1 MMRFCLCLF
10 MAFGCGAAAAEEVI
24 VFAAASTTNAVAEIA
39 RVYSELNMGSVTTSF
54 ASSSTLAKQ
63 INNGAPAHV
72 FLSANTKWM
81 DYLEAGKAIT
91 PGSRRNLLANSLVLI
106 SPDDNIVYV
115 TMDETFDLKDLLN
128 GGYLAMGDSS
138 HVPAGMYARKA
149 LEYLGQWD
157 AVKALVSNSKD
168 VRGAL
173 LLVERGET
181 PFGIVYATDAKISAK
196 VHVAGVFPTSCHPAI
211 IYPVAITKDG
221 DTLAARRFMEFLS
234 GSEASEIFRKY
245 GFERM

>member
-1 MMRFCLCLF
+1 
-10 MAFGCGAAAAEEVI
+10 MAVGSKVVAAEGVT
-24 VFAAASTTNAVAEIA
+24 VFAAASTTNAVTEI
-39 RVYSELNMGSVTTSF
+39 VQLYSGLNMGSVTTSF

-63 INNGAPAHV
+63 INNGAPAHI

-81 DYLEAGKAIT
+81 DYLETGKTIK
-91 PGSRRNLLANSLVLI
+91 PESRRNLLANSLVLI
-106 SPDDNIVYV
+106 SPEDNTVRV
-115 TMDETFDLKDLLN
+115 ALDETFDLKALLN

-149 LEYLGQWD
+149 LEHLGQWD
-157 AVKALVSNSKD
+157 AVKASVSNSKD

-181 PFGIVYATDAKISAK
+181 PFGIVYATDAKISQK
-196 VHVAGVFPTSCHPAI
+196 FHVAGVFPASSHPEI
-211 IYPVAITKDG
+211 IYPVALTKGG
-221 DTLAARRFMEFLS
+221 DTPAARRFMAFLS